1 MATNLVS
8 SVMQCLTPD
17 LVAKIAR
24 SIGVDPGLAQKVVA
38 AAVPAILA
46 SFGGLAAKPGGA
58 EQLSNMLEQQH
69 PDMLAHI
76 TDAIG
81 GSDQRAIADTG
92 SGLLS
97 SLLGG
102 GALTALTSAVSA
114 HAGIDQ
120 GSGKSILG
128 LLAPMVMGALGQQQ
142 RGGAL
147 DANGIADLL
156 SSQKDQITS
165 AMPSSLANMLGARG
179 MLDAVDGGLRRG
191 ADSAAATAGS
201 AATAAGRVAGA
212 ASDTAGRMAG
222 AAGDTAGRMAG
233 AASDTA
239 GRMAGAASS
248 TAGRMAGAASDVAGR
263 TTRATSD
270 ATGRMASAASDEIAN
285 TRDVAYAAKR
295 KSDTPTWLL
304 WILGIIILGGGGWY
318 LLGDRGQQQ
327 LAEQTRD
334 LINSVSPEVA
344 NKFLAPNAADL
355 SADLKS
361 SVDNVRA
368 TLQGINDPSTARAA
382 LPKLKEAT
390 EKLDKINNLAAQL
403 PPGSRKELAAV
414 LGSSMPALNQLCD
427 RVLSSPHIGVMA
439 KPTIDALRAQLQ
451 SLSRA

>member
-24 SIGVDPGLAQKVVA
+24 TIGIDPELAQKVVA

-46 SFGGLAAKPGGA
+46 SFGGLAAKPAGA
-58 EQLSNMLEQQH
+58 QQLSNTLEQQH

-102 GALTALTSAVSA
+102 GGLNALVSAVSA

-120 GSGKSILG
+120 SSGKSILG
-128 LLAPMVMGALGQQQ
+128 LLAPMVVGALGQQQ
-142 RGGAL
+142 RSGGL

-156 SSQKDQITS
+156 SSQKDQIAA
-165 AMPSSLANMLGARG
+165 AMPSGLANMLGARG
-179 MLDAVDGGLRRG
+179 MLDAVDGSLRRG

-201 AATAAGRVAGA
+201 AAAA
-212 ASDTAGRMAG
+212 AGRMAG
-222 AAGDTAGRMAG
+222 AASDTAGRMAG

-239 GRMAGAASS
+239 GRMAGATSNL
-248 TAGRMAGAASDVAGR
+248 AGR
-263 TTRATSD
+263 TARATSD
-270 ATGRMASAASDEIAN
+270 GTGRVATAASDEIAN

-327 LAEQTRD
+327 LAEQTRG

-403 PPGSRKELAAV
+403 PPGSRKELAAM

>member
-24 SIGVDPGLAQKVVA
+24 TIGIDPELAQKVVA

-46 SFGGLAAKPGGA
+46 SFGGLAAKPAGA
-58 EQLSNMLEQQH
+58 QQLSNTLEQQH

-102 GALTALTSAVSA
+102 GGLNALVSAVSA

-120 GSGKSILG
+120 SSGKSILG
-128 LLAPMVMGALGQQQ
+128 LLAPMVIGALGQQQ
-142 RGGAL
+142 RSGGL

-156 SSQKDQITS
+156 SSQKDQI
-165 AMPSSLANMLGARG
+165 AAAVPSGLANMLGARG
-179 MLDAVDGGLRRG
+179 MLDAVDGSLRRG

-201 AATAAGRVAGA
+201 AAAA
-212 ASDTAGRMAG
+212 
-222 AAGDTAGRMAG
+222 AGRMAG

-239 GRMAGAASS
+239 GRMAGATSD
-248 TAGRMAGAASDVAGR
+248 TAGRMAGAASNLAGR
-263 TTRATSD
+263 TARATSD
-270 ATGRMASAASDEIAN
+270 GTGRVATAASDEIAN

-327 LAEQTRD
+327 LAEQTRG

-403 PPGSRKELAAV
+403 PPGSRKELAAM